1 MHSCK
6 RRSTRA
12 HFAQEQRKWQDVLE
26 ADPIRFFQH
35 IAPAAMKASREALAV
50 LCHCD
55 ADDLALVS
63 HSPCVSSC
71 LPLRKR
77 IRAFPTDVVGRER
90 DFGREHG
97 LAVAVVR
104 CRRRDPHSRPLV
116 AQPSPF
122 VHPWPRRR
130 VSRVAVARYNAC
142 KNAIDYV
149 AGKSG
154 MLGRIALADHTAC
167 NLQRPAKPGTR
178 SAAAQSHADVV
189 PEDPGGVCRRATAG
203 RCW

>member
-1 MHSCK
+1 MAGGA
-6 RRSTRA
+6 RSGPNSV
-12 HFAQEQRKWQDVLE
+12 F
-26 ADPIRFFQH
+26 
-35 IAPAAMKASREALAV
+35 PAYCTGSHDASREALAV

-71 LPLRKR
+71 LPLRKC
-77 IRAFPTDVVGRER
+77 IRAFPADVVGRER

-122 VHPWPRRR
+122 VHPWPRHR

-154 MLGRIALADHTAC
+154 MLGRIALAGHTAC

-178 SAAAQSHADVV
+178 SAAAQSRADVA